1 MTSVLHTVGDS
12 ASDHSGAP
20 VRNATAEPPPM
31 NRHTI
36 LGDLREIVAELKQS
50 KELVQQLTLRDIR
63 VRYKQAVFGF
73 AWALLLPMAV
83 VLAGLAV
90 RYAVAF
96 YSGRGLAPGQVA
108 GMIVKAV
115 PWAFFV
121 GCLNMTTPSLVAN
134 KSLVT
139 KIYFPREVLPLSAVL
154 AQSFDSLI
162 GGTVI
167 LAVLPMLGTTVSV
180 HWLWAPLLLVL
191 LWVLALAAGLFL
203 SCANIFFR
211 DVKYMV
217 QLFVTF
223 GIFVT
228 PVFMD
233 TNMYGP
239 KGSQIMMLNPLAPIL
254 EGLRLA
260 LTTHHNLLVE
270 RLSPLGFVTWRPWYL
285 LYIAAW
291 SLGGLFIAAIIF
303 HRSERRFAELV

>member
-1 MTSVLHTVGDS
+1 MTSVVDS
-12 ASDHSGAP
+12 LDNASSGHSGAT
-20 VRNATAEPPPM
+20 VRNVTAELPPIVA
-31 NRHTI
+31 RTLI
-36 LGDLREIVAELKQS
+36 GDLKEIVGELRQTR
-50 KELVQQLTLRDIR
+50 ELVHQLTLRDIR
-63 VRYKQAVFGF
+63 IRYKQAVFGF
-73 AWALLLPMAV
+73 AWALLLPLAV

-96 YSGRGLAPGQVA
+96 YSGRGLASGQIA
-108 GMIVKAV
+108 GMVVKAI

-121 GCLNMTTPSLVAN
+121 GCLNVATPCLVAN

-154 AQSFDSLI
+154 AQTFDSLI
-162 GGTVI
+162 GGVII
-167 LAVLPMLGTTVSV
+167 LAVLPFLGVTIAVE
-180 HWLWAPLLLVL
+180 WLWAPFLLVM
-191 LWVLALAAGLFL
+191 LWMFALAAGLFL

-217 QLFVTF
+217 QMFVTF

-228 PVFMD
+228 PVIMD

-239 KGSQIMMLNPLAPIL
+239 VGSQIIMLNPLAPIL
-254 EGLRLA
+254 EGLRLS
-260 LTTHHNLLVE
+260 LIGHENLLVE
-270 RLSPLGFVTWRPWYL
+270 RVSPLGFVTWHPWYL

-291 SLGGLFIAAIIF
+291 SVGGLLISAIIF